1 MRSRR
6 WSRTRPAKVFPFPM
20 VADMLS
26 ATLPTFADVEAAA
39 GRLAGHAVVTP
50 LLESPLLNDHLG
62 GRLLVKAEVL
72 QRTGSFKFRGA
83 FNRISLIPE
92 AERAR
97 GGVPLRSRAS
107 GNVFSPQACL
117 R

>member
-1 MRSRR
+1 MRFRR
-6 WSRTRPAKVFPFPM
+6 WSRATSARVFPFPM

-39 GRLAGHAVVTP
+39 GRLAGQAVVTP
-50 LLESPLLNDHLG
+50 MLESPLLNDRLG

-97 GGVPLRSRAS
+97 GVVA
-107 GNVFSPQACL
+107 FSS
-117 R
+117 